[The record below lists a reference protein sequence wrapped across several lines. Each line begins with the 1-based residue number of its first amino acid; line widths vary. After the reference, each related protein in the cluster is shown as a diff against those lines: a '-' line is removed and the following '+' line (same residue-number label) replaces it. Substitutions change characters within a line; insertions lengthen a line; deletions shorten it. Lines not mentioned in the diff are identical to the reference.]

1 MMKSFIVF
9 LLVVLALL
17 VVAVFS
23 YRAGAAKYQSQITAL
38 KGEVAI
44 YKSQADRYA
53 GLLKTIRETAS
64 SATATE
70 KAQ

>member
-1 MMKSFIVF
+1 MMKSFVVF

-17 VVAVFS
+17 AVAAFS
-23 YRAGAAKYQSQITAL
+23 YRAGAAKYQSQISAL

-44 YKSQADRYA
+44 TKSQADRYA

-64 SATATE
+64 SAMATE
-70 KAQ
+70 KTQ

>member
-1 MMKSFIVF
+1 MKSFVMF

-17 VVAVFS
+17 VAAAS
-23 YRAGAAKYQSQITAL
+23 AYRAGAAKYQSQIIAL

-53 GLLKTIRETAS
+53 GLLKTIQETAS
-64 SATATE
+64 SAAVIE
-70 KAQ
+70 KTP